1 MGTNIC
7 NTIEEGK
14 NHQKLNQSACYN
26 YCKEVKLVTHIQ
38 EIQIALD
45 YIEMNLCE
53 EITLDEV
60 SKVVGFSKFYFHR
73 IFQREVGIS
82 LYDYI
87 RKRRL
92 ASAASALLN
101 TNMSI
106 LDIALIYHFESQ
118 EAFTRAFKSV
128 YQLPPGRYRSAIK
141 NLMIGGI
148 NMNKQ
153 DKIKDWIITG
163 TAPEKYEVS
172 IDHSIYHMGS
182 KSATIRS
189 IEDEFST
196 GEFGTIMQQISAK
209 TFVGKRM
216 RFSGFA
222 KTQDVEGWC
231 GLWMRIDNDLSVMLK
246 LDNMQ
251 SRPITGTTEWNYYS
265 CVLDI
270 PENGA
275 IINIGVLLIGKGQVW
290 FDNADFQEVDHSIP
304 TTEFVS
310 EDVFPDHIL
319 NPSFEEE

>member
-1 MGTNIC
+1 
-7 NTIEEGK
+7 
-14 NHQKLNQSACYN
+14 
-26 YCKEVKLVTHIQ
+26 VKLVTHIQ
-38 EIQIALD
+38 EIQIVLD

-53 EITLDEV
+53 ELTLDGI
-60 SKVVGFSKFYFHR
+60 SKVGGFSKFYFHR

-92 ASAASALLN
+92 ASAASVLLN
-101 TNMSI
+101 SNTSI
-106 LDIALIYHFESQ
+106 LDVALIYHFESQ

-141 NLMIGGI
+141 DLSIGGI
-148 NMNKQ
+148 NMNNE
-153 DKIKDWIITG
+153 IKDWIITG
-163 TAPEKYEVS
+163 TAPEKYQVS
-172 IDHSIYHMGS
+172 IDHNIYHMGS
-182 KSATIRS
+182 KSAMIHS
-189 IEDEFST
+189 IGNEFSI

-216 RFSGFA
+216 RFSGFV

-231 GLWMRIDNDLSVMLK
+231 GLWMRIDSALSVTLK

-275 IINIGVLLIGKGQVW
+275 IINIGILLTGKGQVW
-290 FDNADFQEVDHSIP
+290 FDNADFQEVDHNTP

-310 EDVFPDHIL
+310 EDVFPDHLL
-319 NPSFEEE
+319 NPSFEAV